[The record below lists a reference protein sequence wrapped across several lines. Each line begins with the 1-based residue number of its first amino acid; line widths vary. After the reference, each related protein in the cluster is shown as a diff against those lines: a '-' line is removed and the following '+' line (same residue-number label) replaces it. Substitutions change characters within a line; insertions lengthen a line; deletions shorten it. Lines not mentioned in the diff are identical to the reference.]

1 MNLII
6 SIVTICSV
14 IYMGWMM
21 NVIAKNPK
29 PIVQE
34 VCEKQCP
41 SLPNNYFVVKTREDM
56 YCTDSQGKSVLF
68 KTIEQAKVDV
78 K

>member
-1 MNLII
+1 MNTII
-6 SIVTICSV
+6 NVVLVFSV
-14 IYMGWMM
+14 VYIGWMM
-21 NVIAKNPK
+21 TVIAKNPK

-41 SLPNNYFVVKTREDM
+41 SLPNNYFVVKTREDV

-68 KTIEQAKVDV
+68 KTIEQAKVER
-78 K
+78 